1 MKAVIA
7 LGSNLGNPNE
17 NLDLAIA
24 LLREASNV
32 EKESSYYIT
41 KPVGYEDQ
49 PDFVN
54 AVCIIETELPAMELL
69 NMLHGIEKAM
79 GRERTIK
86 WGPRTIDLDIIQYGT
101 LLSKAEELTL
111 PHPRAHERKFVL
123 EPWAEIEPDAIL
135 LTHGKISELI
145 SKLQLVST
153 RYPSWTGVLNERKGI
168 RPDNGRVACWACS
181 VDKCCTQTQQSCCC
195 KCLY

>member
-7 LGSNLGNPNE
+7 LGSNLGNPTE
-17 NLDLAIA
+17 NLDLALA
-24 LLREASNV
+24 LLREATEV
-32 EKESSYYIT
+32 KKVSSYYIT
-41 KPVGYEDQ
+41 RPVGYEEQ

-86 WGPRTIDLDIIQYGT
+86 WGPRTLDLDIVQYGSM
-101 LLSKAEELTL
+101 LSSADELTL

-123 EPWAEIEPDAIL
+123 EPWHEIEPDGIL
-135 LTHGKISELI
+135 LTHGKIADLL
-145 SKLQLVST
+145 SKL
-153 RYPSWTGVLNERKGI
+153 
-168 RPDNGRVACWACS
+168 
-181 VDKCCTQTQQSCCC
+181 
-195 KCLY
+195 